1 MMTLSSAGA
10 REDLPNRTEQT
21 KRQGGEQPAD
31 TSGRDE
37 EENPSQYIGQNL
49 RRLRTKRGLSL
60 ERLSKLSSVS
70 RAMLSQVELAQSVP
84 TIGVV
89 WRLAKA
95 LGVPFSALISETATP
110 KDLIVLRR
118 ANSKILH
125 SQDGGFTSRALYP
138 VDEPHQVEFYEL
150 ELACRHE
157 ELAEAHASGTK
168 EYLVVVEG
176 SVEISARGEAHVLHE
191 GDAIAFLADVP
202 HSYRNVSNARTL
214 MYLVMTYTALVG

>member
-21 KRQGGEQPAD
+21 KRQEGEQPAD

-84 TIGVV
+84 TIGP
-89 WRLAKA
+89 L
-95 LGVPFSALISETATP
+95 L
-110 KDLIVLRR
+110 
-118 ANSKILH
+118 
-125 SQDGGFTSRALYP
+125 P
-138 VDEPHQVEFYEL
+138 VAWQGLP
-150 ELACRHE
+150 
-157 ELAEAHASGTK
+157 
-168 EYLVVVEG
+168 
-176 SVEISARGEAHVLHE
+176 
-191 GDAIAFLADVP
+191 
-202 HSYRNVSNARTL
+202 
-214 MYLVMTYTALVG
+214 